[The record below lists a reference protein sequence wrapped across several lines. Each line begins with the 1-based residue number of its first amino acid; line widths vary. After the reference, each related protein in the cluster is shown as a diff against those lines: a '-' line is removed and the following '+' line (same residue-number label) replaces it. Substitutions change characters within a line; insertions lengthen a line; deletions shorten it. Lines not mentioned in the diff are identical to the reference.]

1 MNPWVH
7 LHGHLPKIYGRYIWV
22 PSGINHIIRWC
33 DTPLAFCILATHT
46 KKRTAINHS
55 SEKQKPC
62 RSRHKDVVSTS
73 LQRWILTSE
82 WRRDT
87 IAMEMLVR
95 HRNTTLFQRLIA
107 MSRQRCINV
116 RTTANDVDKGLFKRR
131 NATLERCISTLYQ
144 HFHCDV
150 RSTSVFDVIY
160 GCLNVVML
168 RCLDVNYGRL
178 DLCSIFLNQTRYICF
193 ALEKRVKSTYG

>member
-22 PSGINHIIRWC
+22 PSGINYIIRWC

-46 KKRTAINHS
+46 KKRKAINHS

-107 MSRQRCINV
+107 TSRQRCINV
-116 RTTANDVDKGLFKRR
+116 RTTANDVDKRLFKRR

-144 HFHCDV
+144 HFHCDYIATLGQ
-150 RSTSVFDVIY
+150 RRYSTSFM
-160 GCLNVVML
+160 VV
-168 RCLDVNYGRL
+168 
-178 DLCSIFLNQTRYICF
+178 
-193 ALEKRVKSTYG
+193 